1 MSYHW
6 QKNSL
11 VAPATIPLIYSGAM
25 AVNGITAL
33 VFGRLFDRYGVRVLS
48 AGIAISLLALPFGF
62 LGGFAGA
69 VAAAA
74 CWATGLGA
82 QDASLRAGI
91 AQVVSM
97 NKRGSAFGAFNGI
110 YGVAWFAGSV
120 LMGVLYDHSILALV
134 IFGVALQALAAI
146 FFLSLDGRV
155 RQAAGAR

>member
-1 MSYHW
+1 
-6 QKNSL
+6 
-11 VAPATIPLIYSGAM
+11 
-25 AVNGITAL
+25 
-33 VFGRLFDRYGVRVLS
+33 
-48 AGIAISLLALPFGF
+48 
-62 LGGFAGA
+62 
-69 VAAAA
+69 
-74 CWATGLGA
+74 
-82 QDASLRAGI
+82 
-91 AQVVSM
+91 M